1 MTDKS
6 FAIEGMNCASCAA
19 HVEKAA
25 AKVEGITF
33 ASVNLA
39 TERLTISY
47 DERKTS
53 VGQVVDA
60 VSKAGYKAID
70 DEKERRATKPET
82 ERLRRRLIWSLLF
95 TVPLL
100 IITMSA
106 MAGVRLPAFISPES
120 SPLNFALL
128 QLLLTTPV
136 VITGR
141 NFYVAGT
148 KTLLRG
154 NPGMDTL
161 VAMGTA
167 AAFLYSIYA
176 TIRIAGGDGH
186 SVHSLYYESAAAI
199 ITLITMGRYLEARS
213 KTTAGNAIRKL
224 LSLAPPLA
232 TVLRDGKEK
241 TVPASKVQVDELVV
255 IRPGERF
262 PVDGIVTTGTT
273 SADESMLTGEST
285 PVEKSE
291 GSDVTGGSINLNGS
305 VVCRAT
311 RVGSATT
318 LAQIVKLMEEAQG
331 SKAPI
336 ARLADKISGIFVPVV
351 MALALL
357 SATGWLIGTG
367 DFRLAFTVLISVL
380 IIACPC
386 ALGLATPV
394 AVMVGT
400 GRGAQQGILIKSGE
414 ALETARKA
422 KVVVLDK
429 TGTVTTG
436 IPVVTDIVPAGDAG
450 AGNTAVGDAWAGNTA
465 VGEAAAD
472 LLLSAAAS
480 AESRS
485 EHPVAKAIVRHATE
499 KGLSFTDPERFTAL
513 PGYGVEASV
522 NGTHILAGSRRLM
535 EERKVDTSGAN
546 RSAEELSEQ
555 GKTIMY
561 LASDGRCLGVIAVA
575 DTIRPESAGAVQGMK
590 ALGLEVIMITGDSIQ
605 TARHIA
611 GEAGIESVIAGVLPG
626 DKAEEIR
633 KIMSSGKSVIMVGD
647 GINDA
652 PALATADVG
661 IAIGSGTDVAI
672 EAADVVLIKN
682 DLHDVVR
689 TLKLSNSTIRNI
701 KQNLFWAFFYNIL
714 GIPVA
719 MGVLHLFGGPL
730 LNPMIA
736 AAAMSFSSV
745 SVVWNALRLRKIKL

>member
-1 MTDKS
+1 MSEKS

-25 AKVEGITF
+25 AKVDGITF

-47 DERKTS
+47 DDKKTS
-53 VGQVVDA
+53 VDQVFEA
-60 VSKAGYKAID
+60 VSRAGYKAID
-70 DEKERRATKPET
+70 DEKERRASIPESAKLKK
-82 ERLRRRLIWSLLF
+82 RLVVSLVF
-95 TVPLL
+95 TIPLL
-100 IITMSA
+100 AVAMSA
-106 MAGVRLPAFISPES
+106 MVGLKLPAFIAPDT
-120 SPLNFALL
+120 SPLVFAFL

-136 VITGR
+136 IITGR
-141 NFYVAGT
+141 NFYIAGT

-167 AAFLYSIYA
+167 AAFLYGIYA
-176 TIRIAGGDGH
+176 TVRIAGGDIH
-186 SVHSLYYESAAAI
+186 YVHNLYYESAATI
-199 ITLITMGRYLEARS
+199 ITLITMGRFLEARS
-213 KTTAGNAIRKL
+213 KAKAGSAIRRL

-232 TVLRDGKEK
+232 TVLRDGREK
-241 TVPASKVQVDELVV
+241 TVPAAKVKVDELVV
-255 IRPGERF
+255 VRPGERY
-262 PVDGIVTTGTT
+262 PTDGIVTSGLT
-273 SADESMLTGEST
+273 SADESMLTGESI

-291 GSDVTGGSINLNGS
+291 GSEVTGGSINLNGS
-305 VVCRAT
+305 VIYRAT
-311 RVGSATT
+311 RIGSETT
-318 LAQIVKLMEEAQG
+318 LARIVKLMEEAQG

-351 MALALL
+351 MSLAFLGG
-357 SATGWLIGTG
+357 AAWLIGTG
-367 DFRLAFTVLISVL
+367 DFQLAFRVLISVL

-400 GRGAQQGILIKSGE
+400 GRGAQQGILIKGGE

-422 KVVVLDK
+422 NVIVLDK
-429 TGTVTTG
+429 TGTITTG
-436 IPVVTDIVPAGDAG
+436 VPVVTDIITAGGTDEQTLASLAAG
-450 AGNTAVGDAWAGNTA
+450 
-465 VGEAAAD
+465 
-472 LLLSAAAS
+472 

-485 EHPVAKAIVRHATE
+485 EHPVAKAVIRFAEE
-499 KGLSFTDPERFTAL
+499 KQYSFPGPERFSAL
-513 PGYGVEASV
+513 PGYGVEAAV
-522 NGTHILAGSRRLM
+522 NGIHVLAGSKRLM
-535 EERKVDTSGAN
+535 SERKVATSAADKTADDL
-546 RSAEELSEQ
+546 SAS
-555 GKTIMY
+555 GKTVMY
-561 LASDGRCLGVIAVA
+561 VAANGECIGVIAVA
-575 DTIRPESAGAVQGMK
+575 DTIRSGSASAIAGMR
-590 ALGLEVIMITGDSIQ
+590 AMGLEVIMITGDSIQ
-605 TARHIA
+605 TAERIA
-611 GEAGIESVIAGVLPG
+611 AEAGVEKVIAGVLPG
-626 DKAEEIR
+626 DKAGEIR
-633 KIMSSGKSVIMVGD
+633 NIRNSGRSVIMVGD

-682 DLHDVVR
+682 DLGDVVR
-689 TLKLSNSTIRNI
+689 TLKLSHSTIRNI

-719 MGVLHLFGGPL
+719 MGLLHLFGGPL
-730 LNPMIA
+730 LNPMFA

-745 SVVWNALRLRKIKL
+745 SVVWNALRLRNIKL

>member
-1 MTDKS
+1 MSEKS

-25 AKVEGITF
+25 AKVEGITY

-47 DERKTS
+47 DDKKTS
-53 VGQVVDA
+53 VDRVVEA
-60 VSKAGYKAID
+60 VSRAGYKAID
-70 DEKERRATKPET
+70 DEKERRASIPES
-82 ERLRRRLIWSLLF
+82 EKLRKRLIWSLVF
-95 TVPLL
+95 TIPLL

-106 MAGVRLPAFISPES
+106 MAGVKLPAIISPETR
-120 SPLNFALL
+120 PLIFALL
-128 QLLLTTPV
+128 QLMLTIPV
-136 VITGR
+136 IITGR
-141 NFYVAGT
+141 SFYIAGT

-167 AAFLYSIYA
+167 AAFLYGIYA
-176 TIRIAGGDGH
+176 TVRIAAGDAH
-186 SVHSLYYESAAAI
+186 YVHNLYYESAATI
-199 ITLITMGRYLEARS
+199 ITLITMGRFLEARS
-213 KTTAGNAIRKL
+213 KAKAGNAIRQL

-232 TVLRDGKEK
+232 TVIRDGKEK
-241 TVPASKVQVDELVV
+241 TVPASKVQADELVV
-255 IRPGERF
+255 VRPGERY
-262 PVDGIVTTGTT
+262 PTDGIVTSGLT
-273 SADESMLTGEST
+273 SADESMLTGESI

-291 GSDVTGGSINLNGS
+291 GSEVTGGSINLNGS
-305 VVCRAT
+305 VTYRAT
-311 RVGSATT
+311 RVGSETT
-318 LAQIVKLMEEAQG
+318 LALIVKLMEEAQG

-336 ARLADKISGIFVPVV
+336 ARMADKISGIFVPVV
-351 MALALL
+351 MSL
-357 SATGWLIGTG
+357 SFLGGAAWLIGTG
-367 DFRLAFTVLISVL
+367 DFQLAFRVLISVL

-400 GRGAQQGILIKSGE
+400 GRGAQHGILIKGGE

-422 KVVVLDK
+422 RVIVLDK

-436 IPVVTDIVPAGDAG
+436 VPVVTDIVPVTGTDEMTLASLAAG
-450 AGNTAVGDAWAGNTA
+450 
-465 VGEAAAD
+465 
-472 LLLSAAAS
+472 

-485 EHPVAKAIVRHATE
+485 EHPLAKAVI
-499 KGLSFTDPERFTAL
+499 SFAEDKRFSYSGPERFSAL
-513 PGYGVEASV
+513 PGYGVEAAVDGIHVLAGSKRLMGERKIDTTGTDKAADNLSV
-522 NGTHILAGSRRLM
+522 NGKTVMYVA
-535 EERKVDTSGAN
+535 AN
-546 RSAEELSEQ
+546 GQ
-555 GKTIMY
+555 CI
-561 LASDGRCLGVIAVA
+561 GVIALA
-575 DTIRPESAGAVQGMK
+575 DTIRSGSASAIAEMK
-590 ALGLEVIMITGDSIQ
+590 AMDLEVMMITGDSIQ
-605 TARHIA
+605 TAERIA
-611 GEAGIESVIAGVLPG
+611 SEAGIDRVIAGVLPG
-626 DKAEEIR
+626 DKAGEIR
-633 KIMSSGKSVIMVGD
+633 KIRNSGRSVIMVGD

-661 IAIGSGTDVAI
+661 VAIGSGTDVAI

-682 DLHDVVR
+682 DLGDVVR
-689 TLKLSNSTIRNI
+689 TLKLSHHTIRNI

-719 MGVLHLFGGPL
+719 MGLLHLFGGPL
-730 LNPMIA
+730 LNPMFA

>member
-25 AKVEGITF
+25 AKVEGISF

-39 TERLTISY
+39 TERLTITY
-47 DERKTS
+47 DEKKTS
-53 VGQVVDA
+53 SSLVIDA
-60 VSKAGYKAID
+60 VTRAGYKAID
-70 DEKERRATKPET
+70 DEKERRATRPET
-82 ERLRRRLIWSLLF
+82 QKLKSRLIWSLIF
-95 TVPLL
+95 TIPLMVL
-100 IITMSA
+100 TMSA
-106 MAGVRLPAFISPES
+106 MAGVRLPAFMAPES
-120 SPLNFALL
+120 SPLAFAII
-128 QLLLTTPV
+128 QALLTTPV
-136 VITGR
+136 IFFGR
-141 NFYVAGT
+141 TFYTTGT

-167 AAFLYSIYA
+167 AAWLYSIYA
-176 TIRIAGGDGH
+176 TIRIAGGESH
-186 SVHSLYYESAAAI
+186 FVHILYYESAAAI
-199 ITLITMGRYLEARS
+199 ITLITAGRFLEARS
-213 KTTAGNAIRKL
+213 KSRAGSAIRQL

-241 TVPASKVQVDELVV
+241 SVPASKVAVGEIV
-255 IRPGERF
+255 IVKPGERF
-262 PVDGIVTTGTT
+262 PVDGIVIQGET
-273 SADESMLTGEST
+273 SADEAMLTGESI

-291 GSDVTGGSINLNGS
+291 GSEVTGASINLNGS

-318 LAQIVKLMEEAQG
+318 LAQIIRLVEEAQG

-336 ARLADKISGIFVPVV
+336 ARLADRISGIFVPVV
-351 MALALL
+351 MALAVI

-367 DFRLAFTVLISVL
+367 DFRLAFTVMISVL

-400 GRGAQQGILIKSGE
+400 GRGARQGILIKSGA

-422 KVVVLDK
+422 TVAVLDK
-429 TGTVTTG
+429 TGTITTG
-436 IPVVTDIVPAGDAG
+436 RPVVTDIIPAQSSDALRLM
-450 AGNTAVGDAWAGNTA
+450 A
-465 VGEAAAD
+465 
-472 LLLSAAAS
+472 LAAS
-480 AESRS
+480 AEVRS
-485 EHPVAKAIVRHATE
+485 EHPMAKAVIDHFGTAE
-499 KGLSFTDPERFTAL
+499 LSLGTPARFTAL
-513 PGYGVEASV
+513 PGYGVEAYA
-522 NGTHILAGSRRLM
+522 NNTHILAGSRRLM
-535 EERKVDTSGAN
+535 EERKVEIT
-546 RSAEELSEQ
+546 SAEKSAGQLAAE
-555 GKTIMY
+555 GKTILY
-561 LASDGRCLGVIAVA
+561 IAANGIFEGLIAVA
-575 DTIRPESAGAVQGMK
+575 DTIRPGSEEAVRELKRMGIR
-590 ALGLEVIMITGDSIQ
+590 VVMITGDSEQ
-605 TARHIA
+605 TAQHIA
-611 GEAGIESVIAGVLPG
+611 KLAGISHVIAGVLPG
-626 DKAEEIR
+626 DKAEEVR
-633 KIMSSGKSVIMVGD
+633 KIRTGGETVIMVGD

-661 IAIGSGTDVAI
+661 IAIGSGTDVAM

-682 DLHDVVR
+682 DLRDVVK
-689 TLKLSNSTIRNI
+689 TLKLSRATIKNI

-736 AAAMSFSSV
+736 AAAMSFSSL
-745 SVVWNALRLRKIKL
+745 SVVWNALRIRNMKL

>member
-1 MTDKS
+1 MADKS

-25 AKVEGITF
+25 AKLEGITF

-39 TERLTISY
+39 TERLTIKY
-47 DERKTS
+47 DERKATAA
-53 VGQVVDA
+53 QVLEA
-60 VSKAGYKAID
+60 VSKAGYKAVD
-70 DEKERRATKPET
+70 DEKERRAVRSEASK
-82 ERLRRRLIWSLLF
+82 LKKRLIWSLVF
-95 TVPLL
+95 TIPLL
-100 IITMSA
+100 FFAMSA
-106 MAGVRLPAFISPES
+106 MAGARLPHLISPDGA
-120 SPLNFALL
+120 PLTFAII

-136 VITGR
+136 VIIGR
-141 NFYVAGT
+141 NFYSAGT

-167 AAFLYSIYA
+167 AAFLYGIYA
-176 TIRIAGGDGH
+176 TIRIAGGA
-186 SVHSLYYESAAAI
+186 SQFVHNLYYESAATI

-213 KTTAGNAIRKL
+213 RARAGGAIREL

-232 TVLRDGKEK
+232 TVIRNGVEK
-241 TVPASKVQVDELVV
+241 TVPASKVRVDELVV
-255 IRPGERF
+255 VKPGERF
-262 PVDGIVTTGTT
+262 PVDGIVTSGLTT
-273 SADESMLTGEST
+273 VDESMLTGEST
-285 PVEKSE
+285 PVEKEE
-291 GSDVTGGSINLNGS
+291 GSEVTGASINLHGS
-305 VVCRAT
+305 VTYRAT
-311 RVGSATT
+311 RVGSETT
-318 LAQIVKLMEEAQG
+318 LARIVRLVEDAQG

-351 MALALL
+351 MTLAFLA
-357 SATGWLIGTG
+357 ATGWFVGTA

-400 GRGAQQGILIKSGE
+400 GRGAQHGILIKSGE

-436 IPVVTDIVPAGDAG
+436 IPVVTALLPAGETDEKRIL
-450 AGNTAVGDAWAGNTA
+450 T
-465 VGEAAAD
+465 
-472 LLLSAAAS
+472 LAAS

-485 EHPVAKAIVRHATE
+485 EHPVAKAVIRYSEE
-499 KGLSFTDPERFTAL
+499 KGVTYNIPERFSAL
-513 PGYGVEASV
+513 PGYGVEAFS
-522 NGTHILAGSRRLM
+522 NGEHILAGSRRLM
-535 EERKVDTSGAN
+535 TERKIDTALLDK
-546 RSAEELSEQ
+546 SAEEEAAIGRTVVYVAAG
-555 GKTIMY
+555 GK
-561 LASDGRCLGVIAVA
+561 CLGLITVA
-575 DTIRPESAGAVQGMK
+575 DTIRHGSAEAVGKMK
-590 ALGLEVIMITGDSIQ
+590 DMGLEVIMITGDSHQ

-611 GEAGIESVIAGVLPG
+611 DEAGIETVIAGVLPG
-626 DKAEEIR
+626 DKAGEINELQKR
-633 KIMSSGKSVIMVGD
+633 GNNVIMVGD

-672 EAADVVLIKN
+672 EAADVVLVKN
-682 DLHDVVR
+682 DLNDVVR
-689 TLKLSNSTIRNI
+689 TLKLSHYTLRNI
-701 KQNLFWAFFYNIL
+701 KQNLFWAFFYNSL

-719 MGVLHLFGGPL
+719 MGLLHLFGGPL

-745 SVVWNALRLRKIKL
+745 SVVWNALRLRSVKI

>member
-25 AKVEGITF
+25 AKVEGISF

-39 TERLTISY
+39 TERLTITY
-47 DERKTS
+47 DEKKTS
-53 VGQVVDA
+53 PGLVADA
-60 VSKAGYKAID
+60 VTRAGYKAID
-70 DEKERRATKPET
+70 DEKERRATRPET
-82 ERLRRRLIWSLLF
+82 QRLKARLTWSLIF
-95 TVPLL
+95 TIPLMVL
-100 IITMSA
+100 TMSA
-106 MAGVRLPAFISPES
+106 MAGASLPSFMSPEK
-120 SPLNFALL
+120 SPLTFALI
-128 QLLLTTPV
+128 QVLLTTPV
-136 VITGR
+136 IFIGI
-141 NFYVAGT
+141 NFYKAGT

-167 AAFLYSIYA
+167 AAWLYSIYA
-176 TIRIAGGDGH
+176 TIRIAGGESH
-186 SVHSLYYESAAAI
+186 FVHNLYFESAAAI
-199 ITLITMGRYLEARS
+199 ITLITAGRFMEARS
-213 KTTAGNAIRKL
+213 RSRAGSAIRQL

-241 TVPASKVQVDELVV
+241 TVPASKVAVGDLVIV
-255 IRPGERF
+255 KPGERF
-262 PVDGIVTTGTT
+262 PVDGIVTQGET
-273 SADESMLTGEST
+273 SADESMLTGESI

-291 GSDVTGGSINLNGS
+291 GSEVTGASINLNGS

-318 LAQIVKLMEEAQG
+318 LSQIIRLVEEAQG

-351 MALALL
+351 MVLALL
-357 SATGWLIGTG
+357 ASTAWLIGTG
-367 DFRLAFTVLISVL
+367 DFQLAFTVMISVL

-400 GRGAQQGILIKSGE
+400 GRGARQGILIKSGA

-422 KVVVLDK
+422 TVAVLDK
-429 TGTVTTG
+429 TGTITTG
-436 IPVVTDIVPAGDAG
+436 RPLVTDIVPSQSYDTESLMA
-450 AGNTAVGDAWAGNTA
+450 
-465 VGEAAAD
+465 
-472 LLLSAAAS
+472 LAAS
-480 AESRS
+480 AEARS
-485 EHPVAKAIVRHATE
+485 EHPVAKAVMDRYGKTD
-499 KGLSFTDPERFTAL
+499 LSYGTPGRFTAL
-513 PGYGVEASV
+513 PGYGVEAFAD
-522 NGTHILAGSRRLM
+522 NTHILAGSKRLM
-535 EERKVDTSGAN
+535 DERKVDVSGAEK
-546 RSAEELSEQ
+546 SAKLLAAE
-555 GKTIMY
+555 GKTILY
-561 LASDGRCLGVIAVA
+561 VAANGKCAGVIAVA
-575 DTIRPESAGAVQGMK
+575 DTIRPGSEEAVRELTRM
-590 ALGLEVIMITGDSIQ
+590 GLEVVMITGDSEQ
-605 TARHIA
+605 TAKHIGKQA
-611 GEAGIESVIAGVLPG
+611 GVSNVIAGVLPG

-633 KIMSSGKSVIMVGD
+633 KIRARGDIVVMVGD

-652 PALATADVG
+652 PALATADIG

-672 EAADVVLIKN
+672 EAADIVLIKN
-682 DLHDVVR
+682 DLRDVVKALR
-689 TLKLSNSTIRNI
+689 LSRATIRNI

-736 AAAMSFSSV
+736 AAAMSFSSL
-745 SVVWNALRLRKIKL
+745 SVVWNALRIKNVKL

>member
-25 AKVEGITF
+25 GKVEGITF

-47 DERKTS
+47 DERKAS
-53 VGQVVDA
+53 VNSVIDA
-60 VSKAGYKAID
+60 VSRAGYKAID
-70 DEKERRATKPET
+70 DDKERRSAQPET
-82 ERLRRRLIWSLLF
+82 ERLRIRLLWSLIF

-100 IITMSA
+100 VLTMSA
-106 MAGVRLPAFISPES
+106 MAGARLPAFISPEN
-120 SPLNFALL
+120 SPLIFALL

-136 VITGR
+136 IITGR
-141 NFYVAGT
+141 SFYLAGT

-167 AAFLYSIYA
+167 AAYLYGIYA
-176 TIRIAGGDGH
+176 TVRIAGGNAH
-186 SVHSLYYESAAAI
+186 YVHNLYYESAAAI
-199 ITLITMGRYLEARS
+199 ITLITTGRFLEARS
-213 KTTAGNAIRKL
+213 KSKAGNAIRKL

-232 TVLRDGKEK
+232 TVVRDGKEK
-241 TVPASKVQVDELVV
+241 TVPASKVQVDELVI

-262 PVDGIVTTGTT
+262 PVDGIVTDGYT

-291 GSDVTGGSINLNGS
+291 GSEVTGGSINLNGS

-318 LAQIVKLMEEAQG
+318 LARIVKLMEEAQG

-357 SATGWLIGTG
+357 AATGWLIGTG

-436 IPVVTDIVPAGDAG
+436 IPVVTDIRPVTESDADRLI
-450 AGNTAVGDAWAGNTA
+450 AV
-465 VGEAAAD
+465 
-472 LLLSAAAS
+472 AAS

-485 EHPVAKAIVRHATE
+485 EHPVAKAVVEYAAV
-499 KGLSFTDPERFTAL
+499 KGLPLAGPERFTAL

-522 NGTHILAGSRRLM
+522 SGTHILAGSKRLM
-535 EERKVDTSGAN
+535 DERKVETTGADFA
-546 RSAEELSEQ
+546 AEELAAQ

-561 LASDGRCLGVIAVA
+561 LAADGKCLGVIAVA
-575 DTIRPESAGAVQGMK
+575 DTIRPGSAGAVRELK
-590 ALGLEVIMITGDSIQ
+590 AMGLEVVMITGDSYQ

-611 GEAGIESVIAGVLPG
+611 GQAGIGSVVAGVLPG
-626 DKAEEIR
+626 DKADEIR
-633 KIMSSGKSVIMVGD
+633 KIQSDGSSVIMVGD

-682 DLHDVVR
+682 DLQDVVR

-719 MGVLHLFGGPL
+719 MGLLHLFGGPL
-730 LNPMIA
+730 LNPMFA

-745 SVVWNALRLRKIKL
+745 SVVWNALRLRNIKL

>member
-1 MTDKS
+1 MTEKS

-25 AKVEGITF
+25 SKVEGITF

-47 DERKTS
+47 DERKAS
-53 VGQVVDA
+53 VNKVVEA

-70 DEKERRATKPET
+70 DERERRASLPES
-82 ERLRRRLIWSLLF
+82 EKLKKRLIWSGVF

-100 IITMSA
+100 LLAMSA
-106 MAGVRLPAFISPES
+106 MAGARLPSLISPET
-120 SPLNFALL
+120 SPVIFALL

-136 VITGR
+136 IITGR
-141 NFYVAGT
+141 SFYIAGT

-167 AAFLYSIYA
+167 AAFLYGIYA
-176 TIRIAGGDGH
+176 TVRIAGGNPH
-186 SVHSLYYESAAAI
+186 YVHNLYFESAATI

-213 KTTAGNAIRKL
+213 KAKAGSAIRQL

-232 TVLRDGKEK
+232 TVIRDGKEK
-241 TVPASKVQVDELVV
+241 SVPASKVKVDELVV
-255 IRPGERF
+255 VRPGERY
-262 PVDGIVTTGTT
+262 PTDGIVTSGT
-273 SADESMLTGEST
+273 SSSDESMLTGESI

-291 GSDVTGGSINLNGS
+291 GSEVTGGSINLNGS
-305 VVCRAT
+305 VTYRAT
-311 RVGSATT
+311 RVGSETT
-318 LAQIVKLMEEAQG
+318 LARIVKLMEEAQG

-351 MALALL
+351 MTLALL
-357 SATGWLIGTG
+357 SGVAWLIGTG

-400 GRGAQQGILIKSGE
+400 GRGAQQGILIKGGE

-422 KVVVLDK
+422 KVIVLDK

-436 IPVVTDIVPAGDAG
+436 IPVVTDVVPLSVTDEHKLTSLAAG
-450 AGNTAVGDAWAGNTA
+450 
-465 VGEAAAD
+465 
-472 LLLSAAAS
+472 

-485 EHPVAKAIVRHATE
+485 EHPVAKAVIRFAEE
-499 KGLSFTDPERFTAL
+499 KGITYSGPERFSAL

-522 NGTHILAGSRRLM
+522 NGMHVLAGSKRLM
-535 EERKVDTSGAN
+535 TERKVETSEADRAADN
-546 RSAEELSEQ
+546 LSSQ
-555 GKTIMY
+555 GKTVMY
-561 LASDGRCLGVIAVA
+561 ISANGKCLGVIAVA
-575 DTIRPESAGAVQGMK
+575 DTIRSGSASAIAGMK
-590 ALGLEVIMITGDSIQ
+590 AMGLEVMMITGDSIQ
-605 TARHIA
+605 TAKHIA
-611 GEAGIESVIAGVLPG
+611 AEAGIENVIAGVLPG
-626 DKAEEIR
+626 DKAGEIR
-633 KIMSSGKSVIMVGD
+633 KIRNNGRNVIMVGD

-682 DLHDVVR
+682 DLGDVVR
-689 TLKLSNSTIRNI
+689 TLKLSHHTIRNI
-701 KQNLFWAFFYNIL
+701 KQNLFWAFFYNIM

-719 MGVLHLFGGPL
+719 MGLLHLFGGPL
-730 LNPMIA
+730 LNPMFA

-745 SVVWNALRLRKIKL
+745 SVVWNALRLRNVKL

>member
-1 MTDKS
+1 
-6 FAIEGMNCASCAA
+6 F
-19 HVEKAA
+19 
-25 AKVEGITF
+25 
-33 ASVNLA
+33 
-39 TERLTISY
+39 
-47 DERKTS
+47 
-53 VGQVVDA
+53 
-60 VSKAGYKAID
+60 
-70 DEKERRATKPET
+70 
-82 ERLRRRLIWSLLF
+82 
-95 TVPLL
+95 
-100 IITMSA
+100 
-106 MAGVRLPAFISPES
+106 
-120 SPLNFALL
+120 
-128 QLLLTTPV
+128 
-136 VITGR
+136 
-141 NFYVAGT
+141 
-148 KTLLRG
+148 
-154 NPGMDTL
+154 
-161 VAMGTA
+161 
-167 AAFLYSIYA
+167 
-176 TIRIAGGDGH
+176 
-186 SVHSLYYESAAAI
+186 
-199 ITLITMGRYLEARS
+199 LEARS
-213 KTTAGNAIRKL
+213 KTKAGNAIRKL

-255 IRPGERF
+255 IKPGERF
-262 PVDGIVTTGTT
+262 PVDGIVTSGN
-273 SADESMLTGEST
+273 SSSDESMLTGEST

-291 GSDVTGGSINLNGS
+291 GSEVTGGSINLNGS

-318 LAQIVKLMEEAQG
+318 LAQIVRLMEEAQG

-357 SATGWLIGTG
+357 AATGWLIGTG

-436 IPVVTDIVPAGDAG
+436 IPIVTDIRPVM
-450 AGNTAVGDAWAGNTA
+450 
-465 VGEAAAD
+465 EAD
-472 LLLSAAAS
+472 RERLISVAAS

-485 EHPVAKAIVRHATE
+485 EHPVAKAVSEYAII
-499 KGLSFTDPERFTAL
+499 KGIPVTGPDRFTAL

-522 NGTHILAGSRRLM
+522 SGTHILAGSKRLM
-535 EERKVDTSGAN
+535 DERKVDTTGADFA
-546 RSAEELSEQ
+546 AEELAAQ
-555 GKTIMY
+555 GKTIMF
-561 LASDGRCLGVIAVA
+561 LAADGKCLGVIAVA
-575 DTIRPESAGAVQGMK
+575 DTIRPESAGAVRELK
-590 ALGLEVIMITGDSIQ
+590 AMGLEVMMITGDSLQ
-605 TARHIA
+605 TARYIA
-611 GEAGIESVIAGVLPG
+611 GQAGISNVIAGVLPG

-633 KIMSSGKSVIMVGD
+633 KIRTNGSSVIMVGD

-682 DLHDVVR
+682 DLQDVVR

-719 MGVLHLFGGPL
+719 MGLLHLFGGPL
-730 LNPMIA
+730 LNPMFA

-745 SVVWNALRLRKIKL
+745 SVVWNALRLRNIKL

>member
-25 AKVEGITF
+25 AKVEGISF

-47 DERKTS
+47 DERKASVTS
-53 VGQVVDA
+53 VIDA

-70 DEKERRATKPET
+70 DEKERRAAQPET
-82 ERLRRRLIWSLLF
+82 ERLRKRLVWSLVF

-100 IITMSA
+100 LLTMSA
-106 MAGVRLPAFISPES
+106 MAGAKLPAFISPDN
-120 SPLNFALL
+120 SPLAFALL

-136 VITGR
+136 IITGR
-141 NFYVAGT
+141 SFYLAGT

-167 AAFLYSIYA
+167 AAYLYGIYA

-186 SVHSLYYESAAAI
+186 YVHNLYYESAAAI
-199 ITLITMGRYLEARS
+199 ITLITTGRFLEARS
-213 KTTAGNAIRKL
+213 KTKAGNAIRKL

-255 IRPGERF
+255 IKPGERF
-262 PVDGIVTTGTT
+262 PVDGIVTSGNT

-291 GSDVTGGSINLNGS
+291 GSEVTGGSINLNGS

-318 LAQIVKLMEEAQG
+318 LAQIVRLMEEAQG

-357 SATGWLIGTG
+357 AATGWLIGTG

-436 IPVVTDIVPAGDAG
+436 IPIVTDIRPVM
-450 AGNTAVGDAWAGNTA
+450 
-465 VGEAAAD
+465 EAD
-472 LLLSAAAS
+472 RERLISVAAS

-485 EHPVAKAIVRHATE
+485 EHPVAKAVSEYAII
-499 KGLSFTDPERFTAL
+499 KGIPVTGPDRFTAL
-513 PGYGVEASV
+513 PGYGVEASAS
-522 NGTHILAGSRRLM
+522 GTHILAGSKRLM
-535 EERKVDTSGAN
+535 DERKVDTTGADF
-546 RSAEELSEQ
+546 ADEELAAQ
-555 GKTIMY
+555 GKTIMF
-561 LASDGRCLGVIAVA
+561 LAADGKCLGVIAVA
-575 DTIRPESAGAVQGMK
+575 DTIRPESAGAVRELK
-590 ALGLEVIMITGDSIQ
+590 AMGLEVMMITGDSLQ

-611 GEAGIESVIAGVLPG
+611 GQAGIGSVIAGVLPG

-633 KIMSSGKSVIMVGD
+633 KIRTNGSSVIMVGD

-682 DLHDVVR
+682 DLQDVVR

-719 MGVLHLFGGPL
+719 MGLLHLFGGPL
-730 LNPMIA
+730 LNPMFA

-745 SVVWNALRLRKIKL
+745 SVVWNALRLRNIKL

>member
-1 MTDKS
+1 MTEKS

-47 DERKTS
+47 DEKKMS
-53 VGQVVDA
+53 VNQVFDA
-60 VSKAGYKAID
+60 VSRAGYKAID
-70 DEKERRATKPET
+70 DEKERRESRPEAD
-82 ERLRRRLIWSLLF
+82 RLKKRLIWSLAF

-106 MAGVRLPAFISPES
+106 MAGARLPSFISPEN
-120 SPLNFALL
+120 SPLSFALL

-136 VITGR
+136 ILTGR
-141 NFYVAGT
+141 NFYIAGT

-167 AAFLYSIYA
+167 AAFLYGLYA
-176 TIRIAGGDGH
+176 TFRIAGGDRH
-186 SVHSLYYESAAAI
+186 FVHNLYYESAATI
-199 ITLITMGRYLEARS
+199 ITLITMGRFLEAGS
-213 KTTAGNAIRKL
+213 KAKAGSAIRKL

-232 TVLRDGKEK
+232 TVIRDGKEK
-241 TVPASKVQVDELVV
+241 TVPASKVKVDELIVV
-255 IRPGERF
+255 RPGERF
-262 PVDGIVTTGTT
+262 PTDGTVTEGIT
-273 SADESMLTGEST
+273 SADESMLTGESI
-285 PVEKSE
+285 PVEKTE
-291 GSDVTGGSINLNGS
+291 GSEVTGGSINLNGS
-305 VVCRAT
+305 VICRAT
-311 RVGSATT
+311 RVGSETT
-318 LAQIVKLMEEAQG
+318 LARIVKLMEEAQG

-351 MALALL
+351 MSLAVL
-357 SATGWLIGTG
+357 AGAAWLIGTG
-367 DFRLAFTVLISVL
+367 DFQLAFRVLISVL

-400 GRGAQQGILIKSGE
+400 GRGAQQGILIKGGE

-436 IPVVTDIVPAGDAG
+436 IPVVTGVVPVNGTDEK
-450 AGNTAVGDAWAGNTA
+450 T
-465 VGEAAAD
+465 
-472 LLLSAAAS
+472 LISYAAS

-485 EHPVAKAIVRHATE
+485 EHPVAKAVLRYAEGQNITFS
-499 KGLSFTDPERFTAL
+499 GPERFSAL
-513 PGYGVEASV
+513 PGYGVESSV
-522 NGTHILAGSRRLM
+522 NGIHVLAGSKRLM
-535 EERKVDTSGAN
+535 DERKVETAEADRA
-546 RSAEELSEQ
+546 AEEFSAV
-555 GKTIMY
+555 GKTVMY
-561 LASDGRCLGVIAVA
+561 ISANGKCLGVIAVA
-575 DTIRPESAGAVQGMK
+575 DTIRTGSAAAVAELKSM
-590 ALGLEVIMITGDSIQ
+590 GLEVMMITGDSIQ

-611 GEAGIESVIAGVLPG
+611 GEAGIDNVIAGVLPG
-626 DKAEEIR
+626 DKAGEIR
-633 KIMSSGKSVIMVGD
+633 KIRNSGKNVIMVGD

-682 DLHDVVR
+682 DLKDVVR
-689 TLKLSNSTIRNI
+689 TLKLSHSTIRNI

-719 MGVLHLFGGPL
+719 MGLLHLFGGPL

-745 SVVWNALRLRKIKL
+745 SVVWNALRLRKLKL

>member
-1 MTDKS
+1 MSDKS

-25 AKVEGITF
+25 SKVEGITF

-39 TERLTISY
+39 TERLTIKF
-47 DERKTS
+47 DDRKATLS
-53 VGQVVDA
+53 QVMDA

-70 DEKERRATKPET
+70 DEKELRASRSET
-82 ERLRRRLIWSLLF
+82 ERLRSRLIWSLAF

-100 IITMSA
+100 MLTMTA
-106 MAGVRLPAFISPES
+106 MAGVRLPVFLSPEAN
-120 SPLNFALL
+120 PVTFALL

-136 VITGR
+136 IITGR
-141 NFYVAGT
+141 NFYLAGT
-148 KTLLRG
+148 RTLLRG

-167 AAFLYSIYA
+167 AAYLYSLYA
-176 TIRIAGGDGH
+176 TIRIAGGQNH
-186 SVHSLYYESAAAI
+186 FVHSLYYESAAAI
-199 ITLITMGRYLEARS
+199 ITLITLGRFLEARS
-213 KTTAGNAIRKL
+213 KSRAGSAIREL

-241 TVPASKVQVDELVV
+241 TVPASKVVEGDLVIV
-255 IRPGERF
+255 RPGERF
-262 PVDGIVTTGTT
+262 PVDGIVTSGET

-285 PVEKSE
+285 PVEKNE
-291 GSDVTGGSINLNGS
+291 GSEVTGGSINLNGS
-305 VVCRAT
+305 VICRAT

-318 LAQIVKLMEEAQG
+318 LAQIVKLMEQAQG

-336 ARLADKISGIFVPVV
+336 ARLADRISGIFVPVV
-351 MALALL
+351 MGLALL
-357 SATGWLIGTG
+357 ASSGWLIGTG
-367 DFRLAFTVLISVL
+367 DFQLAFTVLISVL

-400 GRGAQQGILIKSGE
+400 GRGAKQGILIKSGE
-414 ALETARKA
+414 ALEAARKA
-422 KVVVLDK
+422 SVIVLDK
-429 TGTVTTG
+429 TGTITTG
-436 IPVVTDIVPAGDAG
+436 IPVVTDIAPTTSTDIRKLVSL
-450 AGNTAVGDAWAGNTA
+450 
-465 VGEAAAD
+465 AAA
-472 LLLSAAAS
+472 

-485 EHPVAKAIVRHATE
+485 EHPAARAVITYAEEQDIDITA
-499 KGLSFTDPERFTAL
+499 PERFSAL
-513 PGYGVEASV
+513 PGYGVEAFAD
-522 NGTHILAGSRRLM
+522 NTHILAGSHRLM
-535 EERKVDTSGAN
+535 KERKIDTSTAD
-546 RSAEELSEQ
+546 REAELLASY
-555 GKTIMY
+555 GKTVMY
-561 LASDGRCLGVIAVA
+561 VAANGICLGTIAVA
-575 DTIRPESAGAVQGMK
+575 DTIRPGSAEAISELTGM
-590 ALGLEVIMITGDSIQ
+590 GLEVVMITGDSSQ
-605 TARHIA
+605 TAHHIA
-611 GEAGIESVIAGVLPG
+611 GEAGIKEVIAGVLPG
-626 DKAEEIR
+626 EKAEEIR
-633 KIMSSGKSVIMVGD
+633 KIKRQGKTVIMTGD

-652 PALATADVG
+652 PALATADIG

-682 DLHDVVR
+682 DLRDVVR
-689 TLKLSNSTIRNI
+689 TLRLSSSTMRNI

-719 MGVLHLFGGPL
+719 MGALHLFGGPL

-745 SVVWNALRLRKIKL
+745 SVVWNALRIKNVRL

>member
-1 MTDKS
+1 MSEKS

-25 AKVEGITF
+25 AKVEGITY

-47 DERKTS
+47 DDKKTS
-53 VGQVVDA
+53 VDRVVEA
-60 VSKAGYKAID
+60 VSRAGYKAID
-70 DEKERRATKPET
+70 DEKERRASIPES
-82 ERLRRRLIWSLLF
+82 EKLRKRLIWSLVF
-95 TVPLL
+95 TIPLL

-106 MAGVRLPAFISPES
+106 MAGVKLPAIISPETR
-120 SPLNFALL
+120 PLIFALL
-128 QLLLTTPV
+128 QLMLTIPV
-136 VITGR
+136 IITGR
-141 NFYVAGT
+141 SFYIAGT

-167 AAFLYSIYA
+167 AAFLYGIYA
-176 TIRIAGGDGH
+176 TVRIAAGDAH
-186 SVHSLYYESAAAI
+186 YVHNLYYESASTI
-199 ITLITMGRYLEARS
+199 ITLITMGRFLEARS
-213 KTTAGNAIRKL
+213 KAKAGNAIRQL

-232 TVLRDGKEK
+232 TVIRDGKEK
-241 TVPASKVQVDELVV
+241 TVPASKVQADELVV
-255 IRPGERF
+255 VRPGERY
-262 PVDGIVTTGTT
+262 PTDGIVTSGLT
-273 SADESMLTGEST
+273 SADESMLTGESI

-291 GSDVTGGSINLNGS
+291 GSEVTGGSINLNGS
-305 VVCRAT
+305 VTYRAT
-311 RVGSATT
+311 RVGSETT
-318 LAQIVKLMEEAQG
+318 LALIVKLMEEAQG

-336 ARLADKISGIFVPVV
+336 ARMADKISGIFVPVV
-351 MALALL
+351 MSL
-357 SATGWLIGTG
+357 SFLGGAAWLIGTG
-367 DFRLAFTVLISVL
+367 DFQLAFRVLISVL

-400 GRGAQQGILIKSGE
+400 GRGAQHGILIKGGE

-422 KVVVLDK
+422 RVIVLDK

-436 IPVVTDIVPAGDAG
+436 VPVVTDIVPVTGTDEMTLASLAAG
-450 AGNTAVGDAWAGNTA
+450 
-465 VGEAAAD
+465 
-472 LLLSAAAS
+472 

-485 EHPVAKAIVRHATE
+485 EHPLAKAVI
-499 KGLSFTDPERFTAL
+499 SFAEDKRFSYSGPERFSAL
-513 PGYGVEASV
+513 PGYGVEAAVDGIHVLAGSKRLMGERKIDTTGTDKAADNLSV
-522 NGTHILAGSRRLM
+522 NGKTVMYVA
-535 EERKVDTSGAN
+535 AN
-546 RSAEELSEQ
+546 GQ
-555 GKTIMY
+555 CI
-561 LASDGRCLGVIAVA
+561 GVIALA
-575 DTIRPESAGAVQGMK
+575 DIIRSGSASAIAEMK
-590 ALGLEVIMITGDSIQ
+590 AMDLEVMMITGDSIQ
-605 TARHIA
+605 TAERIA
-611 GEAGIESVIAGVLPG
+611 SEAGIDRVIAGVLPG
-626 DKAEEIR
+626 DKAGEIR
-633 KIMSSGKSVIMVGD
+633 KIRNSGRSVIMVGD

-661 IAIGSGTDVAI
+661 VAIGSGTDVAI

-682 DLHDVVR
+682 DLGDVVR
-689 TLKLSNSTIRNI
+689 TLKLSHHTIRNI

-719 MGVLHLFGGPL
+719 MGLLHLFGGPL
-730 LNPMIA
+730 LNPMFA

>member
-1 MTDKS
+1 MTEKS

-47 DERKTS
+47 DERKATLS
-53 VGQVVDA
+53 QMVDA

-70 DEKERRATKPET
+70 DEKERRASRSEA
-82 ERLRRRLIWSLLF
+82 ERLRKRLIWSLVF
-95 TVPLL
+95 TIPLL
-100 IITMSA
+100 IVTMSA
-106 MAGVRLPAFISPES
+106 MAGVRLPGFISPGT
-120 SPLNFALL
+120 SPLSFALL
-128 QLLLTTPV
+128 QLLLTVPV

-141 NFYVAGT
+141 SFYIAGT
-148 KTLLRG
+148 KTLIRG

-167 AAFLYSIYA
+167 AAFLYGIYA
-176 TIRIAGGDGH
+176 TIRIAGGDAH
-186 SVHSLYYESAAAI
+186 YAHSLYFESAATI

-213 KTTAGNAIRKL
+213 KAKAGSAIRAL
-224 LSLAPPLA
+224 LTLAPPLA
-232 TVLRDGKEK
+232 TVIRDGKEK
-241 TVPASKVQVDELVV
+241 TVPASKVKTEELVV
-255 IRPGERF
+255 VRPGERF
-262 PVDGIVTTGTT
+262 PTDGIVTSGAS
-273 SADESMLTGEST
+273 SADESMLTGESI
-285 PVEKSE
+285 PVEKTE
-291 GSDVTGGSINLNGS
+291 GSEVTGGSINLNGS
-305 VVCRAT
+305 VVYRAT
-311 RVGSATT
+311 RVGSETT
-318 LAQIVKLMEEAQG
+318 LARIVKLMEEAQG

-351 MALALL
+351 MSLAFL
-357 SATGWLIGTG
+357 AGVAWFVGTG

-400 GRGAQQGILIKSGE
+400 GRGAQQGILIKGGE

-422 KVVVLDK
+422 RMVVLDK

-436 IPVVTDIVPAGDAG
+436 VPVVTDLLPADATDR
-450 AGNTAVGDAWAGNTA
+450 NTLLTL
-465 VGEAAAD
+465 AAT
-472 LLLSAAAS
+472 

-485 EHPVAKAIVRHATE
+485 EHPVARAVV
-499 KGLSFTDPERFTAL
+499 SFAGENGIAFSSPERFSAL
-513 PGYGVEASV
+513 PGYGVEVSV
-522 NGTHILAGSRRLM
+522 KGNHVLAGNRRLM
-535 EERKVDTSGAN
+535 TERKVDTTLSDPEADKL
-546 RSAEELSEQ
+546 SAQ

-561 LASDGRCLGVIAVA
+561 IASGGKCLGIIAVA
-575 DTIRPESAGAVQGMK
+575 DTIRPGSAAAVAEMK
-590 ALGLEVIMITGDSIQ
+590 AMGLGVIMITGDSIQ

-611 GEAGIESVIAGVLPG
+611 GKAGIDDVIAGVLPG

-633 KIMSSGKSVIMVGD
+633 KIRNNGTSVIMVGD

-652 PALATADVG
+652 PALVTADVG
-661 IAIGSGTDVAI
+661 IAIGSGTDVAM

-682 DLHDVVR
+682 DLGDVVR
-689 TLKLSNSTIRNI
+689 TLKLSHSTIRNI

-719 MGVLHLFGGPL
+719 MGLLHLFGGPL

-745 SVVWNALRLRKIKL
+745 SVVWNALRLRNVRL

>member
-1 MTDKS
+1 MTEKS
-6 FAIEGMNCASCAA
+6 FAIEGMSCASCAA

-25 AKVEGITF
+25 SKVEGISF

-53 VGQVVDA
+53 PGQVVDA
-60 VSKAGYKAID
+60 VSRAGYKAID
-70 DEKERRATKPET
+70 DEKERRASRPET
-82 ERLRRRLIWSLLF
+82 ERLRKRLLWSLLF
-95 TVPLL
+95 TIPLL
-100 IITMSA
+100 ILTMSA
-106 MAGVRLPAFISPES
+106 MAGARMPEFISPENR
-120 SPLNFALL
+120 PLTFALL

-141 NFYVAGT
+141 SFYITGT
-148 KTLLRG
+148 KTLFRG

-161 VAMGTA
+161 VGLGTA
-167 AAFLYSIYA
+167 AAYLYGIYA
-176 TIRIAGGDGH
+176 TIRIAGGEAH
-186 SVHSLYYESAAAI
+186 YVHNLYYESAATI
-199 ITLITMGRYLEARS
+199 ITLITTGRFLEARS
-213 KTTAGNAIRKL
+213 KASAGSAIKQL

-232 TVLRDGKEK
+232 TVIRDGKEK
-241 TVPASKVQVDELVV
+241 TVPASKVKVDELVV
-255 IRPGERF
+255 VRPGERF
-262 PVDGIVTTGTT
+262 PADGIVTEGTT

-285 PVEKSE
+285 PVEKAAGSE
-291 GSDVTGGSINLNGS
+291 VTGGSINLNGS
-305 VVCRAT
+305 VICRAT
-311 RVGSATT
+311 RVGSETT
-318 LAQIVKLMEEAQG
+318 LARIVRMMEDAQG

-336 ARLADKISGIFVPVV
+336 ARMADRISGIFVPVV

-357 SATGWLIGTG
+357 AGTAWFIGTG

-400 GRGAQQGILIKSGE
+400 GRGAQQGILVKSGE

-436 IPVVTDIVPAGDAG
+436 ILVVTDTIPVNG
-450 AGNTAVGDAWAGNTA
+450 T
-465 VGEAAAD
+465 GEMELIALAAA
-472 LLLSAAAS
+472 

-485 EHPVAKAIVRHATE
+485 EHPVAKAVIRLAEQEGVTIS
-499 KGLSFTDPERFTAL
+499 GPDRFSAL

-522 NGTHILAGSRRLM
+522 DGTHILAGSRRLM
-535 EERKVDTSGAN
+535 NERKVDTGEADIA
-546 RSAEELSEQ
+546 AEELASR

-561 LASDGRCLGVIAVA
+561 IAAKGKFKGVIAVA
-575 DTIRPESAGAVQGMK
+575 DTIRPGSPGAVTELKSM
-590 ALGLEVIMITGDSIQ
+590 GLEVMMITGDSIN

-611 GEAGIESVIAGVLPG
+611 GEAGIEKVVAGVLPG
-626 DKAEEIR
+626 DKAGEIR
-633 KIMSSGKSVIMVGD
+633 KIHNSGKSVIMVGD

-682 DLHDVVR
+682 DLQDVVR
-689 TLKLSNSTIRNI
+689 TLRLSHYTIRNI

-719 MGVLHLFGGPL
+719 MGLLHLFGGPL

-745 SVVWNALRLRKIKL
+745 SVVWNALRLRKIRL

>member
-1 MTDKS
+1 MTEKS

-39 TERLTISY
+39 TERLTVSY
-47 DERKTS
+47 DERKADFTRLLEA
-53 VGQVVDA
+53 VD
-60 VSKAGYKAID
+60 KAGYKAID
-70 DEKERRATKPET
+70 DEKERLAARPET
-82 ERLRRRLIWSLLF
+82 DRLKKRLLWSLLF

-100 IITMSA
+100 ILTMSV
-106 MAGVRLPAFISPES
+106 MAGARLPVFISPET

-141 NFYVAGT
+141 NFYITGT

-167 AAFLYSIYA
+167 AAYLYGIYA
-176 TIRIAGGDGH
+176 TVRVAGGDSH
-186 SVHSLYYESAAAI
+186 YVHNLYYESAATI
-199 ITLITMGRYLEARS
+199 ITLITTGRYLEARS
-213 KTTAGNAIRKL
+213 KSKAGNAIRTL
-224 LSLAPPLA
+224 LNLAPPLA

-241 TVPASKVQVDELVV
+241 TVPASKVRVDELVIV
-255 IRPGERF
+255 RPGERF
-262 PVDGIVTTGTT
+262 PVDGIVTEGIT

-285 PVEKSE
+285 PVEKDE
-291 GSDVTGGSINLNGS
+291 GAEVTGGSINLNGS

-318 LAQIVKLMEEAQG
+318 LARIVKLMEEAQG

-351 MALALL
+351 MALAML
-357 SATGWLIGTG
+357 AGTAWLIGTG
-367 DFRLAFTVLISVL
+367 DFKLAFTVLISVL

-400 GRGAQQGILIKSGE
+400 GRGAQQGILIKGGE

-422 KVVVLDK
+422 KVIVLDK

-436 IPVVTDIVPAGDAG
+436 IPVVTNIVP
-450 AGNTAVGDAWAGNTA
+450 VGDASK
-465 VGEAAAD
+465 D
-472 LLLSAAAS
+472 QLLSTAAT
-480 AESRS
+480 AEGRS
-485 EHPVAKAIVRHATE
+485 EHPVARAVVNHAAE
-499 KGLSFTDPERFTAL
+499 QNISFPSPDRFTAL
-513 PGYGVEASV
+513 PGYGVEAAV
-522 NGTHILAGSRRLM
+522 NGTHILAGNRRLM
-535 EERKVDTSGAN
+535 TERKVDTTTADMI
-546 RSAEELSEQ
+546 AEKLSEE
-555 GKTIMY
+555 GKTVMY
-561 LASDGRCLGVIAVA
+561 VAANGTCLGIIAVA
-575 DTIRPESAGAVQGMK
+575 DTIRPESAGAVHAMK
-590 ALGLEVIMITGDSIQ
+590 KMGIEVMMITGDSPQ
-605 TARHIA
+605 TARNIA
-611 GEAGIESVIAGVLPG
+611 AQAGIDTVVAGVLPG
-626 DKAEEIR
+626 DKAEEVR
-633 KIMSSGKSVIMVGD
+633 KIRSSGRSVIMVGD

-652 PALATADVG
+652 PALATADLG

-672 EAADVVLIKN
+672 EAADVVLVKN
-682 DLHDVVR
+682 DLNDVVR
-689 TLKLSNSTIRNI
+689 TLRLSNSTISNI

-719 MGVLHLFGGPL
+719 MGLLHLFGGPL

-736 AAAMSFSSV
+736 AAAMSLSSV
-745 SVVWNALRLRKIKL
+745 SVVWNALRIRNVRL

>member
-1 MTDKS
+1 MSEKS

-25 AKVEGITF
+25 AKVEGITY

-47 DERKTS
+47 DDKKTS
-53 VGQVVDA
+53 VDRVVEA
-60 VSKAGYKAID
+60 VSRAGYKAID
-70 DEKERRATKPET
+70 DEKERRASIPES
-82 ERLRRRLIWSLLF
+82 EKLRKRLIWSLVF
-95 TVPLL
+95 TIPLL

-106 MAGVRLPAFISPES
+106 MAGVKLPAIISPETR
-120 SPLNFALL
+120 PLIFALL
-128 QLLLTTPV
+128 QLMLTIPV
-136 VITGR
+136 IITGR
-141 NFYVAGT
+141 SFYIAGT

-167 AAFLYSIYA
+167 AAFLYGIYA
-176 TIRIAGGDGH
+176 TVRIAAGDAH
-186 SVHSLYYESAAAI
+186 YVHNLYYESAATI
-199 ITLITMGRYLEARS
+199 ITLITMGRFLEARS
-213 KTTAGNAIRKL
+213 KAKAGNAIRQL

-232 TVLRDGKEK
+232 TVIRDGKEK
-241 TVPASKVQVDELVV
+241 TVPASKVQADELVV
-255 IRPGERF
+255 VRPGERY
-262 PVDGIVTTGTT
+262 PTDGIVTSGLT
-273 SADESMLTGEST
+273 SADESMLTGESI

-291 GSDVTGGSINLNGS
+291 GSEVTGGSINLNGS
-305 VVCRAT
+305 VTYRAT
-311 RVGSATT
+311 RVGSETT
-318 LAQIVKLMEEAQG
+318 LALIVKLMEEAQG

-336 ARLADKISGIFVPVV
+336 ARMADKISGIFVPVV
-351 MALALL
+351 MSL
-357 SATGWLIGTG
+357 SFLGGAAWLIGTG
-367 DFRLAFTVLISVL
+367 DFQLAFRVLISVL

-400 GRGAQQGILIKSGE
+400 GRGAQHGILIKGGE

-422 KVVVLDK
+422 RVIVLDK

-436 IPVVTDIVPAGDAG
+436 VPVVTDIVPVTGTDEMTLASLAAG
-450 AGNTAVGDAWAGNTA
+450 
-465 VGEAAAD
+465 
-472 LLLSAAAS
+472 

-485 EHPVAKAIVRHATE
+485 EHPLAKAVI
-499 KGLSFTDPERFTAL
+499 SFAEDKRFSYSGPERFSAL
-513 PGYGVEASV
+513 PGYGVEAAVDGIHVLAGSKRLMGERKIDTTGTDKAADNLSV
-522 NGTHILAGSRRLM
+522 NGKTVMYVA
-535 EERKVDTSGAN
+535 AN
-546 RSAEELSEQ
+546 GQ
-555 GKTIMY
+555 CI
-561 LASDGRCLGVIAVA
+561 GVIALA
-575 DTIRPESAGAVQGMK
+575 DIIRSGSASAIAEMK
-590 ALGLEVIMITGDSIQ
+590 AMDLEVMMITGDSIQ
-605 TARHIA
+605 TAERIA
-611 GEAGIESVIAGVLPG
+611 SEAGIDRVIAGVLPG
-626 DKAEEIR
+626 DKAGEIR
-633 KIMSSGKSVIMVGD
+633 KIRNSGRSVIMVGD

-661 IAIGSGTDVAI
+661 VAIGSGTDVAI

-682 DLHDVVR
+682 DLGDVVR
-689 TLKLSNSTIRNI
+689 TLKLSHHTIRNI

-719 MGVLHLFGGPL
+719 MGLLHLFGGPL
-730 LNPMIA
+730 LNPMFA

>member
-1 MTDKS
+1 MTEKS

-25 AKVEGITF
+25 SKVEGITF

-47 DERKTS
+47 DERKAS
-53 VGQVVDA
+53 VNKVVEA

-70 DEKERRATKPET
+70 DERERRASLPES
-82 ERLRRRLIWSLLF
+82 EKLKKRLIWSGVF

-100 IITMSA
+100 LIAMSA
-106 MAGVRLPAFISPES
+106 MAGARLPSLISPET
-120 SPLNFALL
+120 SPVIFALL

-136 VITGR
+136 IITGR
-141 NFYVAGT
+141 SFYIAGT

-167 AAFLYSIYA
+167 AAFLYGIYA
-176 TIRIAGGDGH
+176 TVRIAGGNPH
-186 SVHSLYYESAAAI
+186 YVHNLYFESAATI

-213 KTTAGNAIRKL
+213 KAKAGSAIRQL

-232 TVLRDGKEK
+232 TVIRDGKEK
-241 TVPASKVQVDELVV
+241 SVPASKVKVDELVV
-255 IRPGERF
+255 VRPGERY
-262 PVDGIVTTGTT
+262 PTDGIVTSGT
-273 SADESMLTGEST
+273 SSSDESMLTGESI

-291 GSDVTGGSINLNGS
+291 GSEVTGGSINLNGS
-305 VVCRAT
+305 VTYRAT
-311 RVGSATT
+311 RVGSETT
-318 LAQIVKLMEEAQG
+318 LARIVKLMEEAQG

-351 MALALL
+351 MTLALL
-357 SATGWLIGTG
+357 SGVAWLIGTG

-400 GRGAQQGILIKSGE
+400 GRGAQQGILIKGGE

-422 KVVVLDK
+422 KVIVLDK

-436 IPVVTDIVPAGDAG
+436 IPVVTDIVPLSLMDEQKLTSLAAG
-450 AGNTAVGDAWAGNTA
+450 
-465 VGEAAAD
+465 
-472 LLLSAAAS
+472 

-485 EHPVAKAIVRHATE
+485 EHPVAKAVIRFAEE
-499 KGLSFTDPERFTAL
+499 KGITYSGPERFSAL

-522 NGTHILAGSRRLM
+522 NGMHVLAGSKRLM
-535 EERKVDTSGAN
+535 TERKVGTSEADRAADN
-546 RSAEELSEQ
+546 LSSQ
-555 GKTIMY
+555 GKTVMY
-561 LASDGRCLGVIAVA
+561 ISANGKCLGVIAVA
-575 DTIRPESAGAVQGMK
+575 DTIRSGSASAIAGMK
-590 ALGLEVIMITGDSIQ
+590 AMGLEVMMITGDSIQ
-605 TARHIA
+605 TAKHIA
-611 GEAGIESVIAGVLPG
+611 AEAGIENVIAGVLPG
-626 DKAEEIR
+626 DKAGEIR
-633 KIMSSGKSVIMVGD
+633 KIRNNGRNVIMVGD

-682 DLHDVVR
+682 DLGDVVR
-689 TLKLSNSTIRNI
+689 TLKLSHHTIRNI
-701 KQNLFWAFFYNIL
+701 KQNLFWAFFYNIM

-719 MGVLHLFGGPL
+719 MGLLHLFGGPL
-730 LNPMIA
+730 LNPMFA

-745 SVVWNALRLRKIKL
+745 SVVWNALRLRNVKL